1 MTITQTSRDDD
12 RVEVPTVVAQSAGPA
27 GELVRLPTRTHSEQ
41 SVRRVR
47 LPRGIE
53 RLVGVVLLF
62 GFWELASRAGWLD
75 PRFLG
80 APSAVVTTGWD
91 MVRDGTL
98 GSALWTSVQR
108 VGWGLGLGIP
118 VGALLAVIAGV
129 TRVGDDLL
137 DGNVQML
144 RFVPIIGLQPL
155 LILWLGIGET
165 TKITLIA
172 LGVAFPIYINT
183 YTSIRSRDPGYDE
196 LATVVGLSRSE
207 RLRRIILPAAL
218 PGFIIGL
225 RLAVATAWLLLV
237 FAEQINA
244 SSGLGY
250 VMIKAETLGLADQ
263 IVVCIVIYSV
273 LGLLT
278 DAIVRFIERK
288 ALRWQPGR

>member
-1 MTITQTSRDDD
+1 MTIVQEPLAEVRSAPPVSHNDLDD
-12 RVEVPTVVAQSAGPA
+12 SH
-27 GELVRLPTRTHSEQ
+27 LVRLPTGAAAGSRSRHL
-41 SVRRVR
+41 R

-53 RLVGVVLLF
+53 RLVGVVVLF
-62 GFWELASRAGWLD
+62 AFWELAARTGWLD

-80 APSAVVTTGWD
+80 APSAVLTTGWD

-108 VGWGLGLGIP
+108 VGWGLAFGIP
-118 VGALLAVIAGV
+118 AGAVLAIVAGV

-137 DGNVQML
+137 DGNVQVL

-165 TKITLIA
+165 AKVSLIA

-183 YTSIRSRDPGYDE
+183 YTAIRSVDPGYDE
-196 LATVVGLSRSE
+196 LASVVGLSRWD
-207 RLRRIILPAAL
+207 RVRRIVLPAAL
-218 PGFIIGL
+218 PGFLVGL
-225 RLAVATAWLLLV
+225 RMASAVAWLLLV

-250 VMIKAETLGLADQ
+250 VMIKAETLGLSNT
-263 IVVCIVIYSV
+263 IVVCIVVYSV
-273 LGLLT
+273 LGLVT
-278 DAIVRFIERK
+278 DALVRFFERK

>member
-1 MTITQTSRDDD
+1 
-12 RVEVPTVVAQSAGPA
+12 
-27 GELVRLPTRTHSEQ
+27 
-41 SVRRVR
+41 
-47 LPRGIE
+47 
-53 RLVGVVLLF
+53 VL
-62 GFWELASRAGWLD
+62 
-75 PRFLG
+75 
-80 APSAVVTTGWD
+80 TTGWD

-108 VGWGLGLGIP
+108 VGWGLAVGIP
-118 VGALLAVIAGV
+118 AGAVLAIVAGV

-165 TKITLIA
+165 AKVSLIA

-183 YTSIRSRDPGYDE
+183 STAIRSVDPGYDE
-196 LATVVGLSRSE
+196 LASVVGLSRWD
-207 RLRRIILPAAL
+207 RVRRIVLPAAL
-218 PGFIIGL
+218 PGFLVGL
-225 RLAVATAWLLLV
+225 RMASAVAWLLLV

-250 VMIKAETLGLADQ
+250 VMIKAETLGLSNT
-263 IVVCIVIYSV
+263 IVVCIVVYSV
-273 LGLLT
+273 LGLVT
-278 DAIVRFIERK
+278 DSVVRFVERK